1 MRLRNFLIHGRLASV
16 AVLLLLVASAA
27 QAGTVSGVVHN
38 GTNGNKAAAGVDVL
52 LIQLQGGMSVVANTK
67 TDADGRYHFDN
78 PGIGQ
83 GPMLIRAV
91 YRGVFFHQPLT
102 PGTSTVDVTVYEPT
116 TNPAAIQVPLRLLV
130 FQPNGDKLMVGEEY
144 SIQNNSNPPAAYF
157 KQDGNFEFTIPQ
169 GADLDQVST
178 FGPSGMPVRQ
188 GTIDKGKGRY
198 AISYAFQPGQN
209 GVRISYILPY
219 TGNQAQIRES
229 STYDAQR
236 VLLVIPPTMQIA
248 SAGFNAAGTEQGFNV
263 FSKESMKAGTGFD
276 VTVSGTAPPPADAV
290 GVGGAPPDQANGRD
304 SGPDTT
310 IETAPARIGD
320 EKWIL
325 LGGLA
330 AIFAVGV
337 GLLLRQPVPEVAS
350 APAPPPFPKA
360 AKRSAPRKQRQ
371 RKPRARTALRRREDH
386 AGSELESGL
395 PERHTAAPGI
405 AAPGG
410 HHHGRG
416 VCTGAGTRGAIA
428 ARSGPGLSRRACP
441 LRSHLPR
448 TAGPMPATNGPQR
461 ARNGLTIQFSE
472 VEKRYGMRL
481 ALRGVSLAIAAGR
494 MRGARR
500 PQRIGKNDAAE
511 DRGAIDAAFARKNC
525 ILLRREIPSRSRK

>member
-1 MRLRNFLIHGRLASV
+1 MKLRNYLIRRRLLCVLA
-16 AVLLLLVASAA
+16 LLLLVSAAA

-38 GTNGNKAAAGVDVL
+38 GTNNNKIAPGVDVL
-52 LIQLQGGMSVVANTK
+52 LIQLQGGMSVVASTK
-67 TDADGRYHFDN
+67 TDTDGRFHFDN

-102 PGTSTVDVTVYEPT
+102 PGTANVDVTVYEPT

-169 GADLDQVST
+169 GAEIDQVST

-209 GVRISYILPY
+209 GVRISYIVPY

-236 VLLVIPPTMQIA
+236 VLLVIPPTMQVA
-248 SAGFNAAGTEQGFNV
+248 SAGFNAAGTEQGYNV
-263 FSKESMKAGTGFD
+263 FSKESLKAGTGLN
-276 VTVSGTAPPPADAV
+276 VSVSGTAPPPAEAS
-290 GVGGAPPDQANGRD
+290 ASSSPDQVNGRD
-304 SGPDTT
+304 SGPETT

-337 GLLLRQPVPEVAS
+337 GLLLRKPIPEVAS
-350 APAPPPFPKA
+350 APTPPPAPKGRKAQRAAQAAQAKAAAAAAAPPPVERVTQEVNSNLDSLKDTLL
-360 AKRSAPRKQRQ
+360 RLE
-371 RKPRARTALRRREDH
+371 LRRQ
-386 AGSELESGL
+386 
-395 PERHTAAPGI
+395 
-405 AAPGG
+405 
-410 HHHGRG
+410 
-416 VCTGAGTRGAIA
+416 AGTITDADYALERG
-428 ARSGPGLSRRACP
+428 RAE
-441 LRSHLPR
+441 
-448 TAGPMPATNGPQR
+448 Q
-461 ARNGLTIQFSE
+461 
-472 VEKRYGMRL
+472 
-481 ALRGVSLAIAAGR
+481 
-494 MRGARR
+494 
-500 PQRIGKNDAAE
+500 
-511 DRGAIDAAFARKNC
+511 
-525 ILLRREIPSRSRK
+525 LLRDLVQG

>member
-1 MRLRNFLIHGRLASV
+1 MKSRDNLIRRRLVSV
-16 AVLLLLVASAA
+16 AVLLLLVSAAA

-38 GTNGNKAAAGVDVL
+38 GTNNNKATAGVDVL
-52 LIQLQGGMSVVANTK
+52 LIQLQGGMSVVASTK
-67 TDADGRYHFDN
+67 TDADGRFHFDN

-102 PGTSTVDVTVYEPT
+102 PGTSNLDVTIYEPT

-144 SIQNNSNPPAAYF
+144 SIQNNSSPPAAYF

-169 GADLDQVST
+169 GAELDQVST

-209 GVRISYILPY
+209 GVRISYIVPY

-236 VLLVIPPTMQIA
+236 VLLVIPPTMQVA
-248 SAGFNAAGTEQGFNV
+248 SAGFNAAGTEQGYNV
-263 FSKESMKAGTGFD
+263 FSKESLKAGTGFD
-276 VTVSGTAPPPADAV
+276 VTVSGTAPPPAEAS
-290 GVGGAPPDQANGRD
+290 ASSSPDQVNGRD
-304 SGPDTT
+304 SGSETT
-310 IETAPARIGD
+310 IETAPARLGD

-337 GLLLRQPVPEVAS
+337 GLLLRKPIPEVVSAPALPTAPKGRKAQRAAQAKAAAA
-350 APAPPPFPKA
+350 APAPPPVERVTREVNSNLDSLKDTLL
-360 AKRSAPRKQRQ
+360 RLE
-371 RKPRARTALRRREDH
+371 LRRQ
-386 AGSELESGL
+386 
-395 PERHTAAPGI
+395 
-405 AAPGG
+405 
-410 HHHGRG
+410 
-416 VCTGAGTRGAIA
+416 AGTITDAEYALERG
-428 ARSGPGLSRRACP
+428 RAE
-441 LRSHLPR
+441 
-448 TAGPMPATNGPQR
+448 Q
-461 ARNGLTIQFSE
+461 
-472 VEKRYGMRL
+472 
-481 ALRGVSLAIAAGR
+481 
-494 MRGARR
+494 
-500 PQRIGKNDAAE
+500 
-511 DRGAIDAAFARKNC
+511 
-525 ILLRREIPSRSRK
+525 LLRDLVQS

>member
-1 MRLRNFLIHGRLASV
+1 MKLWDYPIRRRLLSV
-16 AVLLLLVASAA
+16 VVLLLLASAAA

-38 GTNGNKAAAGVDVL
+38 GTNNNKIAPGVDVL
-52 LIQLQGGMSVVANTK
+52 LIQLQGGMSVVASTK
-67 TDADGRYHFDN
+67 TDADGRFHFDN

-102 PGTSTVDVTVYEPT
+102 PGTSNVDVTVYEPT

-169 GADLDQVST
+169 GAEIDQVST

-209 GVRISYILPY
+209 GVRISYIVPY

-236 VLLVIPPTMQIA
+236 VLLVIPPTMQVS
-248 SAGFNAAGTEQGFNV
+248 SAGFNAAGTEQGYNV
-263 FSKESMKAGTGFD
+263 FSKESLKAGSGFD
-276 VTVSGTAPPPADAV
+276 VTVSGTAPPPAEAS
-290 GVGGAPPDQANGRD
+290 ASSSPDQVNGRD
-304 SGPDTT
+304 SSPETT

-337 GLLLRQPVPEVAS
+337 GLLLRKPIPEVAS
-350 APAPPPFPKA
+350 APAPPPAPKGRKAQRAAQAAQVKA
-360 AKRSAPRKQRQ
+360 AATVPAPPPVEKIKQEVNSNLDSLKDTLLRLE
-371 RKPRARTALRRREDH
+371 LRRQ
-386 AGSELESGL
+386 
-395 PERHTAAPGI
+395 
-405 AAPGG
+405 
-410 HHHGRG
+410 
-416 VCTGAGTRGAIA
+416 AGTITDADYALERG
-428 ARSGPGLSRRACP
+428 RAE
-441 LRSHLPR
+441 
-448 TAGPMPATNGPQR
+448 Q
-461 ARNGLTIQFSE
+461 
-472 VEKRYGMRL
+472 
-481 ALRGVSLAIAAGR
+481 
-494 MRGARR
+494 
-500 PQRIGKNDAAE
+500 
-511 DRGAIDAAFARKNC
+511 
-525 ILLRREIPSRSRK
+525 LLRDLVQG

>member
-1 MRLRNFLIHGRLASV
+1 MKLWDYPIRRRLVSV
-16 AVLLLLVASAA
+16 VALLLLASAA
-27 QAGTVSGVVHN
+27 ARAGTVSGVVHN
-38 GTNGNKAAAGVDVL
+38 GTNNNKIAPGVDVL
-52 LIQLQGGMSVVANTK
+52 LIQLQGGMSVVASTK
-67 TDADGRYHFDN
+67 TDADGRFHFDN

-102 PGTSTVDVTVYEPT
+102 PGTSNLDVTVYEPT

-169 GADLDQVST
+169 GAEIDQVST

-209 GVRISYILPY
+209 GVRISYIVPY

-236 VLLVIPPTMQIA
+236 VLLVIPPTMQVA
-248 SAGFNAAGTEQGFNV
+248 SAGFNAAGTEQGYNV
-263 FSKESMKAGTGFD
+263 FSKESLKAGSGFD
-276 VTVSGTAPPPADAV
+276 VTVSGTAPPPAEAS
-290 GVGGAPPDQANGRD
+290 ASSSPDQVNGRD
-304 SGPDTT
+304 SSPETT

-337 GLLLRQPVPEVAS
+337 GLLLRKPIPEVAS
-350 APAPPPFPKA
+350 APAPPPAPKGRKAQRAAQAAQTKA
-360 AKRSAPRKQRQ
+360 AATAPPPVEKIKQEVNSNLDSLKDTLLRLE
-371 RKPRARTALRRREDH
+371 LRRQ
-386 AGSELESGL
+386 
-395 PERHTAAPGI
+395 
-405 AAPGG
+405 
-410 HHHGRG
+410 
-416 VCTGAGTRGAIA
+416 AGTITDADYALERG
-428 ARSGPGLSRRACP
+428 RAE
-441 LRSHLPR
+441 
-448 TAGPMPATNGPQR
+448 Q
-461 ARNGLTIQFSE
+461 
-472 VEKRYGMRL
+472 
-481 ALRGVSLAIAAGR
+481 
-494 MRGARR
+494 
-500 PQRIGKNDAAE
+500 
-511 DRGAIDAAFARKNC
+511 
-525 ILLRREIPSRSRK
+525 LLRDLVQG